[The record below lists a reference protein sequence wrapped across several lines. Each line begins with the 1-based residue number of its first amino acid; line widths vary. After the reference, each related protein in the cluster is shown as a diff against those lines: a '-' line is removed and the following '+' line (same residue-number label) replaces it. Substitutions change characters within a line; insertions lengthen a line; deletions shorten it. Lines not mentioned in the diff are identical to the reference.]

1 MMQSKPT
8 LDTILSHRSI
18 RRFTS
23 EPIAAEILDTLVRAG
38 QQAST
43 SNNLQC
49 VSIIRVSDL
58 ALRQGYMK
66 RQEAHLILSIV
77 RNFYCFASIFPN
89 TRQCFPMRKLI
100 GRK

>member
-23 EPIAAEILDTLVRAG
+23 EPITDEILNTLVRAG

-43 SNNLQC
+43 SKTCNAFP
-49 VSIIRVSDL
+49 SSAYPI
-58 ALRQGYMK
+58 LR
-66 RQEAHLILSIV
+66 
-77 RNFYCFASIFPN
+77 
-89 TRQCFPMRKLI
+89 
-100 GRK
+100 